1 MVDSQLSLVYSV
13 IEDNTRTTR
22 MKFPV
27 IWVSDKVPTAAEIGQ
42 YVLLDLERFFED
54 LEKAEDLIF
63 HTIFIGSEDDGPIV
77 MAYGKEND
85 PNVYL
90 EYLDDVEW
98 IKVE

>member
-1 MVDSQLSLVYSV
+1 
-13 IEDNTRTTR
+13 

-27 IWVSDKVPTAAEIGQ
+27 IWVSSKVPTDADVIQ
-42 YVLLDLERFFED
+42 CVLLDLELFFED
-54 LEKAEDLIF
+54 LDKAEDLIF